1 MIILLFRPRIFI
13 SSTFKENEE
22 TRKKLEEIFT
32 DFGAEPLLYESVL
45 TPSVLPL
52 TYRQNI
58 LDSDFII
65 LILKQDYGT
74 KTNSGLSGTHEEY
87 RIAKNNNVPMHVYI
101 LKNEEDIKEDENV
114 LKFKKELGKDNI
126 SYYYFKD
133 EEELVSRIQK
143 TTFTIAKEIMLN
155 DIQNVNLPDEDIAR
169 LVLEKDYS
177 KAISIFKIIDK
188 AMHLNHYSEI
198 DFATTTLFVDMFEE
212 IKLNYFFQEKV
223 FIDSKLNE
231 NFHNFLHFGETI
243 CTEIVNN
250 TEYSSFC
257 MRYNLD
263 HEEIKLFNTK
273 VSGNVDGLGETI
285 QEYFNKYGELKKI
298 IQDHKLSYD
307 INF

>member
-13 SSTFKENEE
+13 SSTFKENEG

-52 TYRQNI
+52 TYRQNV

-65 LILKQDYGT
+65 LILKRDYGT

-101 LKNEEDIKEDENV
+101 LKNEEDTEEDENV

-143 TTFTIAKEIMLN
+143 TIFTIAKEIMLN
-155 DIQNVNLPDEDIAR
+155 DIQNVNLPEKDIAR

-188 AMHLNHYSEI
+188 AIKLNYYKEI
-198 DFATTTLFVDMFEE
+198 DFATTTLFVDMVEE
-212 IKLNYFFQEKV
+212 IKLNYFIQEKV

-231 NFHNFLHFGETI
+231 KFHDFLNVGKEI
-243 CTEIVNN
+243 CNVIVNN
-250 TEYSSFC
+250 TEYSSFR
-257 MRYNLD
+257 MTYTLD
-263 HEEIKLFNTK
+263 HEEIKLFNSK
-273 VSGNVDGLGETI
+273 VNGNVDGLSENI
-285 QEYFNKYGELKKI
+285 QAYFNKYGKLKKM

-307 INF
+307 VNF